1 MTRGSID
8 GLPPLRDVI
17 NRLGLRA
24 KRSFGQNFLLDLNLT
39 QRIASAAGDL
49 SGVNVIEIGP
59 GPGGLTRALILQGAS
74 QVYAIERDFR
84 CIDAIKEISAAYP
97 GQIHII
103 EADATKINLS
113 EVCDWPRKIVA
124 NLPYNVATPLLIS
137 WLKNLPDVQGMTLMF
152 QKEVADRL
160 TAQPKSKAY
169 GRLSVMCQWL
179 CFVRQEFN
187 VTKEAFTPPPKVTST
202 VVTFTP
208 RAKPLAEATWEGLE
222 KITAAAF
229 NQRRKML
236 RVSLKSYDF
245 DFELLGL
252 NETARAEELSVEDF
266 CKLARQI
273 PASHQHKQK
282 TNFQEL

>member
-1 MTRGSID
+1 MPRDNLD

-39 QRIASAAGDL
+39 QRIAGAAGDL
-49 SGVNVIEIGP
+49 RGVNVIEIGP
-59 GPGGLTRALILQGAS
+59 GPGGLTRALMLQGAS
-74 QVYAIERDFR
+74 HIYAIERDFR
-84 CIDAIKEISAAYP
+84 CIDAINEISAVYP
-97 GQIHII
+97 GQVHII

-113 EVCDWPRKIVA
+113 EICDKPRKIVA
-124 NLPYNVATPLLIS
+124 NLPYNVATPLLIG
-137 WLKNLPDVQGMTLMF
+137 WLKNLPDVAGMTLMF

-169 GRLSVMCQWL
+169 GRLSVMSQWL

-187 VTKEAFTPPPKVTST
+187 VTREAFTPPPKVTST

-208 RAKPLAEATWEGLE
+208 RAKPLAKATWKNLE
-222 KITAAAF
+222 EITAAAF

-236 RVSLKSYDF
+236 RVSLKKYNF
-245 DFELLGL
+245 DFKHLGL

-266 CKLARQI
+266 CKLARQV
-273 PASHQHKQK
+273 A
-282 TNFQEL
+282 N